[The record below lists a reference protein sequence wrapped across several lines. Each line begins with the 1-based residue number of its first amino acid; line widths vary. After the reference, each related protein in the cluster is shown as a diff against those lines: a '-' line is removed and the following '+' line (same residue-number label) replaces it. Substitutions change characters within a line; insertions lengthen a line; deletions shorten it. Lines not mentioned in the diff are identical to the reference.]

1 MDIACLLVIDCTT
14 SMGWIHRY
22 LRSHLARTVAS
33 YGALGRTV
41 TFGVVGFRDTFCN
54 RFPEQSLEK
63 FGFSS
68 TVIEEEA
75 SNLLLPI
82 SAGRRL
88 FRRTHRDS
96 RTGSPVTKISTGS
109 LQREQN
115 ETVIALESLRCF
127 GGGNNQAESSLFAIR
142 EGLMMPWPDSRRRII
157 TLFSDERPHMPD
169 SGVPN
174 WTSINEDLVEAGID
188 QIHLFV
194 TRKKQSDYDELTL
207 GVEQVFFH
215 DLTEDL
221 ENLDRSFEDF
231 VRTSSEWEEDEDYD
245 SFGLTESSNSPFDD

>member
-1 MDIACLLVIDCTT
+1 
-14 SMGWIHRY
+14 
-22 LRSHLARTVAS
+22 
-33 YGALGRTV
+33 
-41 TFGVVGFRDTFCN
+41 
-54 RFPEQSLEK
+54 
-63 FGFSS
+63 
-68 TVIEEEA
+68 
-75 SNLLLPI
+75 
-82 SAGRRL
+82 
-88 FRRTHRDS
+88 
-96 RTGSPVTKISTGS
+96 
-109 LQREQN
+109 
-115 ETVIALESLRCF
+115 
-127 GGGNNQAESSLFAIR
+127 
-142 EGLMMPWPDSRRRII
+142 
-157 TLFSDERPHMPD
+157 MPD